1 VASPD
6 EDVNGRRRHAI
17 ERDAGG
23 APPNSRRPGSPF
35 GPPERDVPQASLHW
49 DRRYAAD
56 ERIWGDGPSELARLA
71 VARLRTYA
79 TPELTVLD
87 VGCGYGRDTRYL
99 AGELACRALGIDGS
113 PAAIEAARKE
123 HASALRRSREAQ
135 FDVEYLASDV
145 ASLAAGPERAG
156 PYDVVFTCNVYH
168 LLGPIGRREF
178 AAALAAVTR
187 PDGLLFLSTMSPR
200 DPQHYAVGEP
210 VSGEERSWVDKVYLH
225 FCTAEE
231 LTRDFG
237 AFEILDLDER
247 GYDEPQASG
256 QPHHHTSW
264 FLEGRRR

>member
-1 VASPD
+1 
-6 EDVNGRRRHAI
+6 VNRGA
-17 ERDAGG
+17 AGG
-23 APPNSRRPGSPF
+23 RGGSAGGSAGRGPF
-35 GPPERDVPQASLHW
+35 GPPEPDIPQASVHW

-56 ERIWGDGPSELARLA
+56 ERVWGDGPSELARLA
-71 VARLRTYA
+71 VARLGPYA
-79 TPELTVLD
+79 SPELTILD

-99 AGELACRALGIDGS
+99 AAELGCHALGIDGS

-135 FDVEYLASDV
+135 FDAEYLVSDV
-145 ASLAAGPERAG
+145 ASLAAGGEHAG
-156 PYDVVFTCNVYH
+156 AFDIVFTCNVYH

-187 PDGLLFLSTMSPR
+187 PGGLLFLSTMSPR

-231 LTRDFG
+231 LTRDFA

-247 GYDEPQASG
+247 SYEEPHPGAAT
-256 QPHHHTSW
+256 HHHTSW
-264 FLEGRRR
+264 FMEGRRR

>member
-1 VASPD
+1 LAPPD
-6 EDVNGRRRHAI
+6 EVVKSRRRQAI
-17 ERDAGG
+17 ERGAGG
-23 APPNSRRPGSPF
+23 APLN
-35 GPPERDVPQASLHW
+35 GPEPDVPQASVHW
-49 DRRYAAD
+49 ERRYAAD

-79 TPELTVLD
+79 GPDVAILD

-99 AGELACRALGIDGS
+99 ADELGCRALGIDGS

-123 HASALRRSREAQ
+123 HAAALRRSRDAR
-135 FDVEYLASDV
+135 FDAEYLASDV
-145 ASLAAGPERAG
+145 ASLAADPERAG
-156 PYDVVFTCNVYH
+156 PYDIVFTCNVYH

-187 PDGLLFLSTMSPR
+187 PGGLLFLSTMSPR

-231 LTRDFG
+231 LTRDFA

-247 GYDEPQASG
+247 GYEEPQASG
-256 QPHHHTSW
+256 LPHHHTSW

>member
-1 VASPD
+1 VAPAD
-6 EDVNGRRRHAI
+6 EVVNGRGA
-17 ERDAGG
+17 AGG
-23 APPNSRRPGSPF
+23 RGGSGRTPSGPRGPF
-35 GPPERDVPQASLHW
+35 VPQAALHW

-56 ERIWGDGPSELARLA
+56 ERMWGDGPSELARLA
-71 VARLRTYA
+71 VARLRPYA
-79 TPELTVLD
+79 TPGLTILD

-99 AGELACRALGIDGS
+99 AAELGCGALGIDGS

-123 HASALRRSREAQ
+123 QAKALRRSREAQ
-135 FDVEYLASDV
+135 YRVEYLASDV
-145 ASLAAGPERAG
+145 VTLAADPEHAG
-156 PYDVVFTCNVYH
+156 PYDVVYTCNVYH

-187 PDGLLFLSTMSPR
+187 PGGLLFLSTMSPR

-231 LTRDFG
+231 LRRDFP

-247 GYDEPQASG
+247 SYEEPRASG